1 MPQGHNL
8 ISCPATGHQQ
18 VPLRDWVLDLW
29 RSGRTISYRDGVLF
43 HELAKEYKGIQGLT
57 SKLDGFEH
65 GASALVNTERNTPA
79 RKQPQHTPWI
89 AQMTRRHGP
98 FGGGAPSN
106 TTLSVPPEVV
116 TTTPTRKTIPAPADA
131 PTSPRNS
138 DEAQACGRLM
148 IAQPLTCIGLDLA
161 WWGGSKGNADSQF
174 DCVTELQLGPGL
186 TPKLRIYRVPLIQG
200 DCGPQKTLD
209 LLDAL
214 TLNRRAV
221 CAIDAP
227 LAASARPGLPAR
239 KSVPSSGEVQRRQC
253 EHTLAAFSGN
263 SDWSPRI
270 QPGAPI
276 PPRAEALV
284 DALTA
289 LGLPLW
295 TDSAEAERVLLEAF
309 PAEALWHGW
318 RAGLFAS
325 HSPESIKAY
334 KKCENQLFTR
344 DELAELVRKP
354 LLPFGPSIGLDAEW
368 PAVVQQ
374 AIDFLLADPLL
385 QAGADRFKG
394 GKLLDDVVDSMLCLC
409 SAVAFAHGKAHAW
422 TSPGLS
428 DGFIVGPGLPCSKPA
443 APIQSFA
450 SAASHS
456 SAVPHPSPEQQAVI
470 DSQAP
475 LLRVIARAGTG
486 KTFTMVRKAVVTLQQ
501 DPAAR
506 VAMLTFTRN
515 AADEMRQRFLLAGG
529 DVTRF
534 EADTFHGFA
543 LKRLLARG
551 GDLILGQG
559 LKLRLHGIRLLN
571 EFDRSAICEYLAQDP
586 ELIGLGDDWYD
597 KLSALLN
604 KQDPGQDP
612 PANLLDAASPSK
624 ELPSP
629 ALIWRKLLAFYAREG
644 LLDFDGIMVFFEFL
658 LRSDASFLQQCRD
671 GLTHIFLDEFQD
683 TNLPQLLSLQHLAG
697 YTPGLTAN
705 PSLRQIA
712 VVGDDFQTI
721 YSFRGAVPGIFD
733 RFAAWNSQACQTLG
747 LRISRRSELAVLEV
761 ANATAR
767 RLATHRDHQSLCQLV
782 PAELLPR
789 PEAGPGQSCDL
800 GRGQPEDF
808 VAAIRQLKAQGLPLG
823 QITCLAYA
831 NGTLS
836 RLKEAFDQAGIPAF
850 LLSTKPKE
858 RPGIRRFLAF
868 LQLWIAPEAPAFSAL
883 WELCSR
889 QRRDFDALWQEIA
902 LNPSRAL
909 DVASLTL
916 PEAIRPA
923 FLSTCRQLRPAPG
936 LEEIFLSFTLQD
948 PGIHAEAALARKI
961 LKLILSHPDF
971 GENPQRLIGE
981 LTRRD
986 FASPLGQRQDEVQ
999 LSTIHQFK
1007 GLEDTA
1013 ILIAPDIRSN
1023 DDGEKL
1029 RLEYVARTRSK
1040 TIIASR

>member
-57 SKLDGFEH
+57 SKLDGLEH
-65 GASALVNTERNTPA
+65 GASALVNTEKNTPA
-79 RKQPQHTPWI
+79 RKQPQHAPWI
-89 AQMTRRHGP
+89 VQMTRRHGP
-98 FGGGAPSN
+98 FGSRADRMTSTSAQGVASASLAPMQALASTARISATPVQSSAIRLFDQYLFADYSGAEDDAAQRKAIYLCAANAAKIADPVNGFTRES
-106 TTLSVPPEVV
+106 LRCEVV
-116 TTTPTRKTIPAPADA
+116 QRLSAASCAGQRVLFGFDHQYSWPSELWQLAGLAEEPWEQAVAQLIDGTYGGPACDG
-131 PTSPRNS
+131 RNPVDFGS
-138 DEAQACGRLM
+138 DFNRWVQRDCFYSLNHQQLQGRLPAQGLKAFRLAEVALQADGRSPM
-148 IAQPLTCIGLDLA
+148 PATRLRDNGAVGGQTLRGLPHLLLLKRELAAVGVRIAYWPFDGLDLSA
-161 WWGGSKGNADSQF
+161 PAYQGAHVGVEVYPTLLRPAHIEQTDANDARACAVWAQAQDASGKLGSF
-174 DCVTELQLGPGL
+174 
-186 TPKLRIYRVPLIQG
+186 
-200 DCGPQKTLD
+200 LD
-209 LLDAL
+209 LRPRQHDEARIRLEGWVLGVAAIKPP
-214 TLNRRAV
+214 AV
-221 CAIDAP
+221 LPQLAPAANSSTAIP
-227 LAASARPGLPAR
+227 N
-239 KSVPSSGEVQRRQC
+239 PSS
-253 EHTLAAFSGN
+253 
-263 SDWSPRI
+263 
-270 QPGAPI
+270 
-276 PPRAEALV
+276 
-284 DALTA
+284 
-289 LGLPLW
+289 
-295 TDSAEAERVLLEAF
+295 
-309 PAEALWHGW
+309 
-318 RAGLFAS
+318 
-325 HSPESIKAY
+325 
-334 KKCENQLFTR
+334 
-344 DELAELVRKP
+344 
-354 LLPFGPSIGLDAEW
+354 
-368 PAVVQQ
+368 
-374 AIDFLLADPLL
+374 
-385 QAGADRFKG
+385 
-394 GKLLDDVVDSMLCLC
+394 
-409 SAVAFAHGKAHAW
+409 
-422 TSPGLS
+422 
-428 DGFIVGPGLPCSKPA
+428 
-443 APIQSFA
+443 
-450 SAASHS
+450 
-456 SAVPHPSPEQQAVI
+456 EQQAVI
-470 DSQAP
+470 ESQSP

-486 KTFTMVRKAVVTLQQ
+486 KTFTMVRKAVTTLQQ

-515 AADEMRQRFLLAGG
+515 AADEMRQRFRLAGG
-529 DVTRF
+529 DVSRF

-551 GDLILGQG
+551 GLLSLGEADLNLS
-559 LKLRLHGIRLLN
+559 LHGIRLLN
-571 EFDRSAICEYLAQDP
+571 EFDRNAICEYLAQDP
-586 ELIGLGDDWYD
+586 ELLGLGDDWYD

-604 KQDPGQDP
+604 KQDPGTRT
-612 PANLLDAASPSK
+612 PAALLDTAAPSK
-624 ELPSP
+624 ELPDP
-629 ALIWRKLLAFYAREG
+629 ARLWRKLLAFYARER

-658 LRSDASFLQQCRD
+658 LRTDSSFLQQCSD
-671 GLTHIFLDEFQD
+671 GLSHIFLDEFQD

-697 YTPGLTAN
+697 YTLGLPAN

-733 RFAAWNSQACQTLG
+733 RFAAWSPQNCQTLG
-747 LRISRRSELAVLEV
+747 LRISRRSDLAVLDA

-767 RLATHRDHQSLCQLV
+767 RLATHRDHSALCQFV

-808 VAAIRQLKAQGLPLG
+808 VAAVRQLKAQGLPLG

-836 RLKEAFDQAGIPAF
+836 LLKDAFDQAGLPAF

-868 LQLWIAPEAPAFSAL
+868 LQLWIAPESPAFSAL

-889 QRRDFDALWQEIA
+889 QRRDFDALWQEVA
-902 LNPSRAL
+902 LKPTRAL
-909 DVASLTL
+909 DAAALTL

-948 PGIHAEAALARKI
+948 PSIHAEAALARKI
-961 LKLILSHPDF
+961 LKLILNHPDF
-971 GENPQRLIGE
+971 AENPLRLIGE

-1013 ILIAPDIRSN
+1013 ILLAPDIRSN

-1029 RLEYVARTRSK
+1029 RMEYVARTRGG
-1040 TIIASR
+1040 ICIAKRQ